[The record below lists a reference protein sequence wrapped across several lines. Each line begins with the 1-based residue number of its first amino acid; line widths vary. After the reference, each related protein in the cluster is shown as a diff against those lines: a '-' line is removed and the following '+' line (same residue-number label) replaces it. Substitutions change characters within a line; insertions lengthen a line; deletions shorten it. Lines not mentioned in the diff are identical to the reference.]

1 MEVVA
6 LDERISSPPES
17 DGRAVGRNPVVA
29 LAIVVAFV
37 SGGFVG
43 WFVGSRSDDSDATA
57 PAESVELVEEWAE
70 AVRAEDAERISK
82 LYTEDAVWY
91 DDALGDRFTGVA
103 GAYTGWNIFG
113 AIDGVTS
120 VDVIAIGEDGAA
132 VRWTFGLPGDEEITG
147 VSILELDDGLISAET
162 VYYDSAQAP

>member
-1 MEVVA
+1 
-6 LDERISSPPES
+6 LDETMSSSPES
-17 DGRAVGRNPVVA
+17 SDRAVGRNAVIA
-29 LAIVVAFV
+29 LAVVVAFV
-37 SGGFVG
+37 GGGFVG
-43 WFVGSRSDDSDATA
+43 WFVGSRSDDGDATV
-57 PAESVELVEEWAE
+57 PAESVQLVEEWAQ

-103 GAYTGWNIFG
+103 GVYTGWDIFG
-113 AIDGVTS
+113 GIDGVTS
-120 VDVIAIGEDGAA
+120 VDVIAIGEDRAA